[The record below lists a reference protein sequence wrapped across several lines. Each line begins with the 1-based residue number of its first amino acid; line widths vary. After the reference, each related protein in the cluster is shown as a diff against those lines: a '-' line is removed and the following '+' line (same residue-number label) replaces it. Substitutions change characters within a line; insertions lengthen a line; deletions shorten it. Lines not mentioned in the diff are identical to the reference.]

1 MSLVYSKDTLVNKT
15 DKDLYSHGAYI
26 LVGLGGGGGINN
38 KHEYNKCIAL
48 YD

>member
-15 DKDLYSHGAYI
+15 DKNLCSHGAYI
-26 LVGLGGGGGINN
+26 LVGLGGGINN